1 MEIVFSEQFRRDYRR
16 IKDKSIR
23 IRILKAIKKLAGMP
37 YSGRPLRHSL
47 KGYRRLVVRPFRIV
61 YRIEKD
67 SIIINCFEHRKKAY
81 KR

>member
-1 MEIVFSEQFRRDYRR
+1 MIREYPIETGLGGVGKKRGGDHRTPVGDYEISWIASRN
-16 IKDKSIR
+16 
-23 IRILKAIKKLAGMP
+23 
-37 YSGRPLRHSL
+37 SL